1 MVDVYNLEEKFMV
14 SPLIGDNLKR
24 SIFGGAGFLPVS
36 LTLPS
41 LSSKYLPQTHE
52 CMTDHF
58 IIERFIYA
66 R

>member
-1 MVDVYNLEEKFMV
+1 LVDLYNLEEKFMV

-36 LTLPS
+36 KNKRLYLCDYDYLTFEL
-41 LSSKYLPQTHE
+41 
-52 CMTDHF
+52 
-58 IIERFIYA
+58 IIHNLEGFLHA

>member
-36 LTLPS
+36 HTLPS
-41 LSSKYLPQTHE
+41 LFQISSPRL
-52 CMTDHF
+52 MN
-58 IIERFIYA
+58 A
-66 R
+66 

>member
-1 MVDVYNLEEKFMV
+1 LVDLYSLEEKFMV

-36 LTLPS
+36 NNKIVS
-41 LSSKYLPQTHE
+41 LRLLSF
-52 CMTDHF
+52 HF
-58 IIERFIYA
+58 ELNIFIVERFLYA